1 MGGAN
6 LREIMGGPAPEACA
20 GTRAMTVPCSDNA
33 EIEAL
38 LAVGTRKRFA
48 AKSLIV
54 SEGDTPTEMFFVL
67 RGSVV
72 VLMEDPDGQE
82 LILSYLGP
90 GEFFGELGFFGVDV
104 KRSAY
109 VRARTEC
116 EIARLG
122 YDRLRRL
129 VHERPGLLFHLTMQ
143 IAARLRATS
152 EKLGRMA
159 FLDVTGRIAR
169 TLLDLARDSQAVA
182 HPDGTLVRMTREELG
197 RVVNCSSKMAG
208 RVLRDL
214 EEQGL
219 IQVHGK
225 SIVVTEV
232 APEPDRRPGVG
243 FLPETGTGSRK

>member
-1 MGGAN
+1 
-6 LREIMGGPAPEACA
+6 
-20 GTRAMTVPCSDNA
+20 MTVPHRPDTA
-33 EIEAL
+33 EIETL
-38 LAVGTRKRFA
+38 LAVTTRKRFA

-54 SEGDTPTEMFFVL
+54 NEGETSTEMFFIL
-67 RGSVV
+67 QGSVA
-72 VLMEDPDGQE
+72 VLMEDQDGHE

-90 GEFFGELGFFGVDV
+90 GEFFGELGFFGVNT

-116 EIARLG
+116 EIATIG

-129 VHERPGLLFHLTMQ
+129 LHEQPGLLFQLTMQ

-152 EKLGRMA
+152 EKIGHLA

-169 TLLDLARDSQAVA
+169 TLLDLTHDSQAIA

-197 RVVNCSSKMAG
+197 RLVSCSSKMAG
-208 RVLRDL
+208 RVLLNL

-219 IQVHGK
+219 VQVHGK
-225 SIVVTEV
+225 SIVVTGV
-232 APEPDRRPGVG
+232 APKPNDRPGADI
-243 FLPETGTGSRK
+243 FPKTGTGSGK